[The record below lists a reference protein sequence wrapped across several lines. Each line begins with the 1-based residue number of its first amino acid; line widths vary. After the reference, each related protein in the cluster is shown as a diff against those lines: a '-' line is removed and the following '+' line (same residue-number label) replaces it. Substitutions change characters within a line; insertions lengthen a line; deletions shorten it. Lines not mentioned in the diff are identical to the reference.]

1 MFGSRHFF
9 DPLIPSIPGL
19 EYFGGLVMH
28 SHDYR
33 DPHPFQGKH
42 VVVLGASSSGQ
53 DISLEI
59 AKMAERV
66 YLSHKGHL
74 SCKLPDN
81 VEECRPMS
89 CVSSNGVVHFDDG
102 EQKEVDAILF
112 CTGYNFSFP
121 FLQSDCGV
129 EVSDNRVTPLYKHV
143 FSTKYHTLSFVG
155 LCLRI
160 CPFPVFSFQAQFI
173 AAVLSGKAKL
183 PSEEEM
189 NAEEEQEF
197 KEKLASG
204 LRKKYAHFLGE
215 KQWDYM
221 RCLAQLAGVQ
231 PPSEACENLYKFISK
246 RRKEFLMDY
255 KNDEYEFTSNGKWK
269 KKIDM

>member
-1 MFGSRHFF
+1 MVVCSGHFF

-33 DPHPFQGKH
+33 DPHPFQGKL
-42 VVVLGASSSGQ
+42 VIVLGAAASGQ
-53 DISLEI
+53 DICLEI
-59 AKMAERV
+59 AKKAERV
-66 YLSHKGHL
+66 FLSHKGNL
-74 SCKLPDN
+74 PCKLPDN
-81 VEECRPMS
+81 VQECRSMS
-89 CVSSNGVVHFDDG
+89 FVSSDGVVHLDDG

-129 EVSDNRVTPLYKHV
+129 EVSDNRVTHLYKHL
-143 FSTKYHTLSFVG
+143 FSSKYPTLSFVG
-155 LCLRI
+155 LCLKI
-160 CPFPVFSFQAQFI
+160 CPFPVFSFQAQCV

-189 NAEEEQEF
+189 NAEEENEF
-197 KEKLASG
+197 KDKLASG
-204 LRKKYAHFLGE
+204 LSKKYAHLLGE

-231 PPSEACENLYKFISK
+231 PLSEAYEDLYKYISK

-255 KNDEYEFTSNGKWK
+255 KNDEYELTSNGKWK
-269 KKIDM
+269 KT